1 MHVNIKNSIG
11 EDTTTNR
18 HGVGVIAGVNRGTV
32 RYVYALGRV
41 NTIERNAGGL
51 VGFNTGD
58 IIASYA
64 DVDVTGKGSVGGLVG
79 TNDGNIIASYA
90 QGDVFFSEANGGG
103 LVGEQGQ

>member
-1 MHVNIKNSIG
+1 MGLNLSIQLFG
-11 EDTTTNR
+11 LEPEEPTNNR
-18 HGVGVIAGVNRGTV
+18 HGVGAVAGVNRGTV

-79 TNDGNIIASYA
+79 TNDVISLPVTLKVMY
-90 QGDVFFSEANGGG
+90 FS
-103 LVGEQGQ
+103 VKQMVVD